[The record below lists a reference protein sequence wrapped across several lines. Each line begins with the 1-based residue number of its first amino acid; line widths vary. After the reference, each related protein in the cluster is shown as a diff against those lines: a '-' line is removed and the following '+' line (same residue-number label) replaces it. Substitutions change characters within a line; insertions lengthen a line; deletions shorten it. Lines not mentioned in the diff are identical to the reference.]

1 MSLLSADFVGVSIFI
16 MCQNLLSIICI
27 MSKNQQYNF
36 PSVPKYI
43 FPSVPT
49 TKKFANKKVEKLM
62 KELEKDKQEREKDKN
77 LDDKLRDL
85 RRKFEEKPIV
95 KKVKSP
101 SGSFDI
107 EKELEDVSFP
117 SSTSSLDIEKEL
129 ENVQFP
135 FAKGKRTQRRRTKKA
150 TRGKKGTRA
159 KKRVRR

>member
-1 MSLLSADFVGVSIFI
+1 VSLLSADFVGLSIFV

-77 LDDKLRDL
+77 LDDIEYKIDCL
-85 RRKFEEKPIV
+85 KTN
-95 KKVKSP
+95 
-101 SGSFDI
+101 FDTI
-107 EKELEDVSFP
+107 HSK
-117 SSTSSLDIEKEL
+117 I
-129 ENVQFP
+129 
-135 FAKGKRTQRRRTKKA
+135 KGKL
-150 TRGKKGTRA
+150 
-159 KKRVRR
+159 